1 MHPNGV
7 SYTKRTEGLSY
18 GDDSKYWYK
27 YDNEVHP
34 NTSFTYLWAVPER
47 VGPLPGESSCRT
59 WAYYSGV
66 NPVSVIEY
74 PWSVGGAVLKIDCIK
89 NIIAYETQ
97 SFECIPPL
105 YGQCDFL
112 SSNIMDNLISSRKE
126 ISTLV

>member
-18 GDDSKYWYK
+18 EDDSKYWYK

-89 NIIAYETQ
+89 LLMKRKALNV
-97 SFECIPPL
+97 
-105 YGQCDFL
+105 FL
-112 SSNIMDNLISSRKE
+112 HYMANA
-126 ISTLV
+126 TF